1 MGAISITTVILGFLV
16 LFITKDENYK
26 TFSLLIL
33 LTSIWS
39 AINTVLHLSISIESI
54 TFLTKLTYYIGTALS
69 SLFYIFC
76 RNLCKKNNKTIN
88 NLIYIL
94 LVLLLPVYIYSDL
107 IVGNYHVN
115 NNNYSWDHG
124 NLWYFF
130 VVSFCFPAFIG
141 IRMIITKYFD
151 SKIENRNVYK
161 NFIVISVLSFLPST
175 ILSII
180 LPKLGYYSLDWLSV
194 IIIPFWLS
202 LVAYNMLM
210 NDIIVD
216 KQIAKVKI
224 IIYLFLSSIFIV
236 TIATNTINE
245 LILSTTL
252 LLISSILSC
261 LIIKLIV
268 NNKRYNDVI
277 SELIKNK
284 Y

>member
-1 MGAISITTVILGFLV
+1 
-16 LFITKDENYK
+16 
-26 TFSLLIL
+26 
-33 LTSIWS
+33 
-39 AINTVLHLSISIESI
+39 
-54 TFLTKLTYYIGTALS
+54 
-69 SLFYIFC
+69 
-76 RNLCKKNNKTIN
+76 
-88 NLIYIL
+88 
-94 LVLLLPVYIYSDL
+94 
-107 IVGNYHVN
+107 
-115 NNNYSWDHG
+115 
-124 NLWYFF
+124 
-130 VVSFCFPAFIG
+130 
-141 IRMIITKYFD
+141 MIITKYFD

-194 IIIPFWLS
+194 IVIPFWLS
-202 LVAYNMLM
+202 LVAYNVLM

-245 LILSTTL
+245 LILSATL
-252 LLISSILSC
+252 LFISSILSC